1 MNLHYI
7 DLQFFAGEKT
17 EPATPKKRRDVRK
30 KGQVF
35 KSQDLLVAA
44 TTLVGF
50 GLLPKFLE
58 FIRDR
63 AVAYMRTSLTTSLN
77 GDFTVE
83 FVSQLLRSGILEIAL
98 YSIPFMCAIG
108 LMGIAVNLLQVG
120 FLNVPELI
128 KPKFERI
135 NPLEG
140 FKRIFSKKALANLV
154 KAILKVVVVG
164 YVIYGALSKSAT
176 KVVSLGQIS
185 LPDAFVMIIEM
196 ISYVGV
202 RIGFLL
208 LFIGLIDYFY
218 QWWEFE
224 KSIRMSKQ
232 EIKDEY
238 KQLEGDPLVRS
249 RIRSRQRQIA
259 QSRMMQAVPSAD
271 VIITNPTHVAVALS
285 YEPEKGAP
293 EVLAKGRGLL
303 AQKIK
308 DIARENDVPIVEKPE
323 LARAIYHSAEVGQFI
338 PPELYKAVAEVLAF
352 VYRLKRRKI

>member
-1 MNLHYI
+1 
-7 DLQFFAGEKT
+7 
-17 EPATPKKRRDVRK
+17 
-30 KGQVF
+30 
-35 KSQDLLVAA
+35 
-44 TTLVGF
+44 
-50 GLLPKFLE
+50 
-58 FIRDR
+58 
-63 AVAYMRTSLTTSLN
+63 
-77 GDFTVE
+77 
-83 FVSQLLRSGILEIAL
+83 
-98 YSIPFMCAIG
+98 
-108 LMGIAVNLLQVG
+108 
-120 FLNVPELI
+120 
-128 KPKFERI
+128 
-135 NPLEG
+135 
-140 FKRIFSKKALANLV
+140 
-154 KAILKVVVVG
+154 
-164 YVIYGALSKSAT
+164 LSKSAT